1 MEPPCRKAC
10 KRKGILV
17 ILEPRNRKSQLLGAK
32 MHFCTFGAQNAKSEQ
47 KVGNLLFLTPGGSL
61 APPPPP
67 PARPGHAHAALQP
80 LGPQGHH
87 PHTQALKALRPGS
100 SRASRLGSL
109 RACRTCRLEGGRGE
123 GGATGHEER
132 EGAEGWGGG
141 IAAESA
147 PPHSYHRRWVMWYQN
162 RLLHNSKNLHF
173 INIQ

>member
-1 MEPPCRKAC
+1 MGPPCRKAC

-47 KVGNLLFLTPGGSL
+47 KVGNLLFLTPWGSL
-61 APPPPP
+61 APPPP

-80 LGPQGHH
+80 LGPQGLK
-87 PHTQALKALRPGS
+87 ALKALRPGS

-109 RACRTCRLEGGRGE
+109 RACRTCRLEGGQGE

-141 IAAESA
+141 SRRRAL
-147 PPHSYHRRWVMWYQN
+147 PPTPITAGGLFGIV
-162 RLLHNSKNLHF
+162 
-173 INIQ
+173 NI